1 MPVKAPAHE
10 LPGGSHCSPAST
22 VPSPHSAGTVV
33 VVEVDVVVVAGTL
46 VVVVARVLVVVVA
59 RVVVVVLGPPGH
71 VQSP

>member
-1 MPVKAPAHE
+1 MPVNAPVHE

-22 VPSPHSAGTVV
+22 VPSPHSGPGIVV
-33 VVEVDVVVVAGTL
+33 VVEVVVVLDVVVL
-46 VVVVARVLVVVVA
+46 PMMVVVVA